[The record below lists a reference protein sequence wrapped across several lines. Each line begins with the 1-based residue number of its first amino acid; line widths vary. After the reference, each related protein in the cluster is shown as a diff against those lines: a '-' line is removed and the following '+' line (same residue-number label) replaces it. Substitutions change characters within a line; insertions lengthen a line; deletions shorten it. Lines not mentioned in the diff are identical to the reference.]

1 MHRESG
7 QKILQACPIQG
18 VIDVIGKKWAL
29 LIVAVVGSF
38 GRLRYGAIMQELK
51 GISPKTLAD
60 TLKELEKSGI
70 VEREAFNE
78 IPPRV
83 EYSLTEDGLKLREA
97 VVPMLQWAVD
107 RSEEKDCIILK
118 IALKPSK
125 RSGGRDARVS
135 IGRKGRVQR
144 RKLRRG
150 CFLMIQLSRPFC
162 LPAWTTMSPAN
173 IAM

>member
-1 MHRESG
+1 MRGES
-7 QKILQACPIQG
+7 KPRILESCPIQG
-18 VIDVIGKKWAL
+18 VIDVISKKWAL

-38 GRLRYGAIMQELK
+38 GRLRYTGIMQELK

-60 TLKELEKSGI
+60 TLNDLKESGI
-70 VEREAFNE
+70 VRREAFNE

-118 IALKPSK
+118 VALRPN
-125 RSGGRDARVS
+125 
-135 IGRKGRVQR
+135 R
-144 RKLRRG
+144 R
-150 CFLMIQLSRPFC
+150 
-162 LPAWTTMSPAN
+162 
-173 IAM
+173 